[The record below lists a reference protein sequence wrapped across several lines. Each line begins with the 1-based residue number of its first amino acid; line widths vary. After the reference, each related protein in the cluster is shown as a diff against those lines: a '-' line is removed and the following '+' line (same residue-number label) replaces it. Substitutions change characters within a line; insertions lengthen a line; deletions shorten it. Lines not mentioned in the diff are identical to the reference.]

1 MLRDGQAFS
10 IRGAGLEYG
19 DIASLS
25 AHGGNAIRNWTTD
38 NAREVLDLAH
48 AQGVMVALCLPVI
61 PERHGFDYS
70 DQQQVSQQLEKLRLE
85 VLKYKDHPAL
95 LAWIIGNELNFDYT
109 NSAVYDAVNDIS
121 EMIHAVDP
129 NHPTTTTIAGLGENV
144 LQDLEA
150 RAGDLDFLSF
160 QAYGEIFNVPEFLSE
175 HAIDRPVWIT
185 EWGAIGHWEMERT
198 DWGAPLEMNSSE
210 KAGVYLQAYNEII
223 APREGQ
229 IVGSFAFLW
238 GQKQERTP
246 TWFGMF
252 TESGEETEAVDV
264 MHYLWNQAWPENR
277 SPQVHSMRLDG
288 QSARDN
294 IRLVSGTTYR
304 ADIEMS
310 DPDGDPIDYRWELKP
325 ESGAL
330 QVGGDAEQAIENLEI
345 EFSGA
350 EKPQVTFRAPAAGAY
365 RLYVY
370 GYDRAGHAAH
380 ANVPFLVER
389 AR

>member
-1 MLRDGQAFS
+1 MGS
-10 IRGAGLEYG
+10 ITAM
-19 DIASLS
+19 SSS
-25 AHGGNAIRNWTTD
+25 A
-38 NAREVLDLAH
+38 
-48 AQGVMVALCLPVI
+48 
-61 PERHGFDYS
+61 
-70 DQQQVSQQLEKLRLE
+70 QQLEKLRLE

-129 NHPTTTTIAGLGENV
+129 NHPTTTTVAGLGENV

-246 TWFGMF
+246 PGLACLPNPVKKPKPSMSCTICGIRPGLK
-252 TESGEETEAVDV
+252 TG
-264 MHYLWNQAWPENR
+264 HRR
-277 SPQVHSMRLDG
+277 SIQCASM
-288 QSARDN
+288 
-294 IRLVSGTTYR
+294 VSRHGT
-304 ADIEMS
+304 AS
-310 DPDGDPIDYRWELKP
+310 DW
-325 ESGAL
+325 
-330 QVGGDAEQAIENLEI
+330 
-345 EFSGA
+345 
-350 EKPQVTFRAPAAGAY
+350 
-365 RLYVY
+365 
-370 GYDRAGHAAH
+370 
-380 ANVPFLVER
+380 
-389 AR
+389 